1 MMPGPDDLTNV
12 PATLA
17 RLRPAPFV
25 SYDAII
31 VVVNPMFRRDIPFL
45 KLRRQTKVT
54 RLLPLYPDLFVRN
67 GAVPCQLP

>member
-1 MMPGPDDLTNV
+1 MPGPDDLTNV